1 MKLYKVTSKFPEE
14 LNFNIQCILFGHAW
28 YNNKCTRC
36 GATR

>member
-1 MKLYKVTSKFPEE
+1 MKLIGPINKFPQE
-14 LNFNIQCILFGHAW
+14 LSFNLECLLFGHAW